1 MRKTIPPELEG
12 EYIIRVMDS
21 PDGSNG
27 FVVYDDDDFA
37 NVYVNARLNKAGQ
50 HKAADHEMEHII
62 NDDIHNDD
70 DIKTI
75 EARANN
81 RATQLK
87 SIPRLMKA
95 RDLMPKKPKM
105 KLTRRQTEIL
115 KQCLNTLD
123 AAYFKGIE

>member
-1 MRKTIPPELEG
+1 
-12 EYIIRVMDS
+12 MDS